1 MLANIT
7 FDISFLPVLIVVA
20 LAWLVP
26 MVASIARIDRIPTVI
41 LEIIAGYF
49 LGKFLLNNIPGKDKE
64 ILDFLSLSGFIFL
77 MFLSGLEINTDQI
90 RSAFPRIFKLKRFLS
105 NPFILGASIFILTLG
120 FSYLATLF
128 TARFAHIQNYWYFSL
143 IMVTSSVG
151 VILPVLKNR
160 GDNNTRFGQMII
172 IAAAIADIISIIL
185 FTFTAFIIQHGFKA
199 EILYLVILFAAFF
212 VFYRIGQKI
221 IQIKLFKK
229 IIFKLSHA
237 ASQIKVRGTILI
249 IMIFVVMAQY
259 IGEEVVLLGAFL
271 AGILLSIFTHKERS
285 LLLIKLDGMG
295 FGFFIPIFFIM
306 VGARFDPR
314 ALLEFETSLWNF
326 LFVLLI
332 SLYAVK
338 IIPSML
344 WAKLFGIKK
353 AFAGG
358 VLLASRLSLIIAASK
373 IGLDLN
379 IISPGIN
386 ACFIIMAVVTCF
398 LSPIFY
404 NLINPTGKSSGERV
418 IIIGGSSTSVLLAR
432 RLKISEKKTL
442 IIEIRPERVREIKEK
457 GLPVIQADGL
467 DINTY
472 DKIHVKPSDYLVT
485 LTESEKK
492 NYEICKLLRNRLQHE
507 HLLTQAFSAP
517 IEQKLASL
525 DVEYLDTRR
534 IIASNLENLILRPG
548 TYHSLIESYE
558 NYAIEDLTLTNKK
571 FDGVQVK
578 EISFHKDGSLILI
591 KRKNEMLIPHGDTY
605 LFLGDTVT
613 VIGSDS
619 ALSDFRMKFT
629 SII

>member
-1 MLANIT
+1 MLLNIT
-7 FDISFLPVLIVVA
+7 FDISFLPVLVVVA

-26 MVASIARIDRIPTVI
+26 MVASIARLDRIPTVI

-49 LGKFLLNNIPGKDKE
+49 LGKFLLNSIPDQDKE

-90 RSAFPRIFKLKRFLS
+90 RSAFPRIFTLKRFLN
-105 NPFILGASIFILTLG
+105 NPFILGISIFVLTLG
-120 FSYLATLF
+120 FSYLSTLF
-128 TARFAHIQNYWYFSL
+128 TARFAYINNYWYFSL

-185 FTFTAFIIQHGFKA
+185 FTFTAFIIQHGLKV

-212 VFYRIGQKI
+212 IFYRIGEKI
-221 IQIKLFKK
+221 VQIKLFKK

-237 ASQIKVRGTILI
+237 ASQIKVRGTILV

-259 IGEEVVLLGAFL
+259 IGEEVILLGAFL
-271 AGILLSIFTHKERS
+271 SGILLSIFTHKERS

-306 VGARFDPR
+306 VGAQFEPD
-314 ALLEFETSLWNF
+314 ALLEFDTSLWGF

-332 SLYAVK
+332 SLYVVK
-338 IIPSML
+338 ILPSLL
-344 WAKLFGIKK
+344 WARLFGLKK
-353 AFAGG
+353 AMAGG
-358 VLLASRLSLIIAASK
+358 VLMASRLSLIIAASK

-398 LSPIFY
+398 LSPILY
-404 NLINPTGKSSGERV
+404 NMINPPGISTGDRI

-432 RLKISEKKTL
+432 RLKISEKKAL
-442 IIEIRPERVREIKEK
+442 IIEIRPERVREIKKK
-457 GLPVIQADGL
+457 GLSVIEGDGF
-467 DINTY
+467 DISTY
-472 DKIHVKPSDYLVT
+472 DKIHLKPSDYVVA

-492 NYEICKLLRNRLQHE
+492 NYQICKLLHNRFQHE
-507 HLLTQAFSAP
+507 NLLTQASS
-517 IEQKLASL
+517 ISLEQKLSAM

-534 IIASNLENLILRPG
+534 VIASTLENLILRPS
-548 TYHSLIESYE
+548 TYHSLIESFESYS
-558 NYAIEDLTLTNKK
+558 IEDIRLTNKK
-571 FDGVQVK
+571 LDGIPVK

-591 KRKNEMLIPHGDTY
+591 KRKSDMLIPHGDTY
-605 LFLGDTVT
+605 LFLGDIVT
-613 VIGSDS
+613 VIGTET
-619 ALSDFRMKFT
+619 ALSDFRMKFHA
-629 SII
+629 